1 MVQKLMALVN
11 AIKGNKKR
19 IAFTISAMV
28 GILLWNFIL
37 SPIAIAHG
45 VNIPVVTLDTFGRFS
60 ICSSWANLNLGI
72 FR

>member
-28 GILLWNFIL
+28 GILLWNFVL
-37 SPIAIAHG
+37 SPITIAHG
-45 VNIPVVTLDTFGRFS
+45 VNIPVITLDTFVDLAFALVGL
-60 ICSSWANLNLGI
+60 I
-72 FR
+72 

>member
-1 MVQKLMALVN
+1 MAQKLIALVN

-45 VNIPVVTLDTFGRFS
+45 INIPVVTLDTFVDLAFALVGL
-60 ICSSWANLNLGI
+60 I
-72 FR
+72 

>member
-37 SPIAIAHG
+37 SPVAIAHG
-45 VNIPVVTLDTFGRFS
+45 VNIPVITHLIHS
-60 ICSSWANLNLGI
+60 
-72 FR
+72 

>member
-37 SPIAIAHG
+37 SPIAIAYG
-45 VNIPVVTLDTFGRFS
+45 VNIPVITLDTFVDLAFALVGL
-60 ICSSWANLNLGI
+60 I
-72 FR
+72 

>member
-1 MVQKLMALVN
+1 MAQKLMALVN

-45 VNIPVVTLDTFGRFS
+45 VNIPVVTLDTFVDLAFALVVL
-60 ICSSWANLNLGI
+60 I
-72 FR
+72 

>member
-1 MVQKLMALVN
+1 MAQKLMALVN

-45 VNIPVVTLDTFGRFS
+45 VNIPVVTLDTFVDLAFVLVGL
-60 ICSSWANLNLGI
+60 I
-72 FR
+72 

>member
-1 MVQKLMALVN
+1 MVQKLMALVD
-11 AIKGNKKR
+11 AIKGNKER

-45 VNIPVVTLDTFGRFS
+45 VNIPVVTLDTFVDLAFALVGL
-60 ICSSWANLNLGI
+60 I
-72 FR
+72 

>member
-1 MVQKLMALVN
+1 MVQKLMALVD
-11 AIKGNKKR
+11 AIKSNKKR

-45 VNIPVVTLDTFGRFS
+45 VNIPVVTLDTFVDLAFALVGL
-60 ICSSWANLNLGI
+60 I
-72 FR
+72 

>member
-19 IAFTISAMV
+19 IAFTISAIV

-37 SPIAIAHG
+37 SPVAIAHG
-45 VNIPVVTLDTFGRFS
+45 INIPVVTLNTFV
-60 ICSSWANLNLGI
+60 NLAFALVGLI
-72 FR
+72 

>member
-1 MVQKLMALVN
+1 MVQKLIALVN

-37 SPIAIAHG
+37 SPVAIAHG
-45 VNIPVVTLDTFGRFS
+45 INISVVTLDTFVDLAFALVGL
-60 ICSSWANLNLGI
+60 I
-72 FR
+72 

>member
-28 GILLWNFIL
+28 GILLWNFVL
-37 SPIAIAHG
+37 SPIAIVHG
-45 VNIPVVTLDTFGRFS
+45 VNIPVVTLDTFVDLAFALVGL
-60 ICSSWANLNLGI
+60 I
-72 FR
+72 

>member
-19 IAFTISAMV
+19 IAFTISTMV

-45 VNIPVVTLDTFGRFS
+45 INIPVVTLDTFVDLAFALVGL
-60 ICSSWANLNLGI
+60 I
-72 FR
+72 

>member
-1 MVQKLMALVN
+1 MAQKLMALVD

-37 SPIAIAHG
+37 SPIAITHG
-45 VNIPVVTLDTFGRFS
+45 INIPVVTLDTFVDLAFALVGL
-60 ICSSWANLNLGI
+60 I
-72 FR
+72 

>member
-1 MVQKLMALVN
+1 MAQKLMALVD

-45 VNIPVVTLDTFGRFS
+45 INIPVVTLDTFVDLAFALVGL
-60 ICSSWANLNLGI
+60 I
-72 FR
+72 

>member
-37 SPIAIAHG
+37 SPIAIAIG
-45 VNIPVVTLDTFGRFS
+45 VNIPVVTLDTFVDLAFALVGL
-60 ICSSWANLNLGI
+60 I
-72 FR
+72 

>member
-1 MVQKLMALVN
+1 MAQKLMALVN

-45 VNIPVVTLDTFGRFS
+45 VNIPIVTLDTFVDLAFALVGL
-60 ICSSWANLNLGI
+60 I
-72 FR
+72 

>member
-11 AIKGNKKR
+11 SIKVNKKR

-37 SPIAIAHG
+37 SPVAIAHG
-45 VNIPVVTLDTFGRFS
+45 INIPVVTLDTFVDLAFALVGL
-60 ICSSWANLNLGI
+60 I
-72 FR
+72 

>member
-1 MVQKLMALVN
+1 MAQKLMALVN

-19 IAFTISAMV
+19 IVFTISAMV

-45 VNIPVVTLDTFGRFS
+45 VNIPVVTLDTFVDLAFALVGL
-60 ICSSWANLNLGI
+60 I
-72 FR
+72 

>member
-1 MVQKLMALVN
+1 MAQKLMALVD

-19 IAFTISAMV
+19 IAFTIS

-45 VNIPVVTLDTFGRFS
+45 INIPVVTLDTFVDLAFALVGL
-60 ICSSWANLNLGI
+60 I
-72 FR
+72 

>member
-1 MVQKLMALVN
+1 MVVQKLMALVN

-45 VNIPVVTLDTFGRFS
+45 VNIPVVTLDTFVDLAFALVGL
-60 ICSSWANLNLGI
+60 I
-72 FR
+72 

>member
-19 IAFTISAMV
+19 IAFTISVMV
-28 GILLWNFIL
+28 GILLWNFVL

-45 VNIPVVTLDTFGRFS
+45 VNIPVITLDTFVDLAFALVGL
-60 ICSSWANLNLGI
+60 I
-72 FR
+72 

>member
-1 MVQKLMALVN
+1 MVQKLMALVD

-45 VNIPVVTLDTFGRFS
+45 INIPVVTLDTFVDLAFALVGL
-60 ICSSWANLNLGI
+60 I
-72 FR
+72 

>member
-1 MVQKLMALVN
+1 MAQKLMALVN

-45 VNIPVVTLDTFGRFS
+45 INIPVVTLDTFVDLAFALVGL
-60 ICSSWANLNLGI
+60 I
-72 FR
+72 

>member
-1 MVQKLMALVN
+1 MAQKLMALVD

-19 IAFTISAMV
+19 ITFTISAMV

-45 VNIPVVTLDTFGRFS
+45 INIPVVTLDTFVDLAFALVGL
-60 ICSSWANLNLGI
+60 I
-72 FR
+72 

>member
-1 MVQKLMALVN
+1 MAQKLMALVN

-19 IAFTISAMV
+19 IASTISAMV

-45 VNIPVVTLDTFGRFS
+45 VNIPVVTLDTFVDLAFALVGL
-60 ICSSWANLNLGI
+60 I
-72 FR
+72 

>member
-1 MVQKLMALVN
+1 MVQKLMALVD

-37 SPIAIAHG
+37 SPVAVEHG
-45 VNIPVVTLDTFGRFS
+45 VNIPVVTLDTFVDLAFALVGL
-60 ICSSWANLNLGI
+60 I
-72 FR
+72 